1 MAASLDRM
9 DRAGFER
16 ALDGS
21 LSAELAAIDEVVG
34 VLARRRAETAAAV
47 ASLKEGQQQQQQL
60 QQQQR
65 QQQQRQQQQGGGA
78 GSSSS
83 SSSKGST
90 SFLTDYDSHDRLLTR
105 IKIARRAVDK
115 RLDRLKAT
123 GQAYAALADTMALL
137 RRQVDGYTFASFVC
151 VRDGNKRGKLESQ
164 NLSTLP
170 IDRSIYDGVNE
181 TSTHS

>member
-47 ASLKEGQQQQQQL
+47 ASLKEGQQQQQQ
-60 QQQQR
+60 R

-78 GSSSS
+78 GSSS